1 MELIMFTFRRSLFP
15 SRNELPAPLSGLFPP
30 YFADMVIPVPGADG
44 GINRKAYEAF
54 DAGLFALIDPYPEM
68 AIGDLLEVFRDDKKV
83 RELKVKDEHLNQR
96 WFFFLPKD
104 GLVPGLFTCHY
115 VLTRAGETKPDDP
128 SATLTLLLEIDDPAG
143 VDEEPWDDWHSEL
156 KKVGL
161 PQDVIDNGVTK
172 EWADKGV
179 PMTITRYPN
188 IAVGD
193 IILAMWGSVFLLP
206 HELTQAE
213 VEGTAEI
220 IVMARPEDILTAG
233 DSAAMKIQYDVC
245 DLVYNWSVKWSE
257 ATSVPVDAG
266 VSRLDAL
273 IIKEADDGRIIL
285 ADLDANPVTLQ
296 ILIKPNDV
304 FTAGD
309 TLLITVV
316 GTPIPG
322 RPPQTFTVEVIV
334 RNPPYIHEIPVTYEF
349 VKLFAQGTLDASYA
363 LRKQDG
369 SPTLYSKRTFA
380 TVIGNPSL
388 LPAPTIREVVGNILP
403 ALIQAASVVIRYS
416 GIANGDFLTLIWLGK
431 KSNDDDYLHEEEH
444 AVSGEEQKA
453 GEVTIYV
460 MGEHVK
466 ALENGSLKLKYRV
479 FNEATGHYGTSESE
493 FLRVNVGSWQATLPA
508 PKVEEA
514 PEDILDPSQ
523 TDKLVHVRVLPVNWV
538 KGDTL
543 TFHWIGI
550 NLYGSTSGSVP
561 ITLATVGQPVR
572 FRVDKQYVS
581 ANIGYY
587 VTVIYTLLHAATG
600 KYSYSAPLE
609 VLVGIPLG
617 RLLPPTVV
625 QAPGGILNPMDG
637 RNGVDID
644 CGYATM
650 DALLDNLGLKWRG
663 SPGAGTSEDLEKP
676 AEATGTVRFHL
687 SRSFVGANI
696 NREVAVN
703 YDVQRYG
710 LWTPSEILPLKV
722 LNFQNPETELPR
734 PEVPE
739 AKSGELLV
747 MELTANARVLV
758 KAWPFIALKQLVW
771 LYIEGQA
778 STGDY
783 RIDLLTAHEVN
794 STQLTQGLNETLL
807 KTELLKLLHG
817 SNATVVCK
825 VIFDNSTDEDA
836 AIVFPKLPLVIRQHY
851 EYVTP
856 VITIVKTALDT
867 VIPEAGQTYDKRLTI
882 EGTATRAE
890 KVDVQ
895 INGVPKGMP
904 TVDASSEWTLTVDL
918 IEGLHRVE
926 AIAQYDAD
934 DKVSD
939 PRTFTIAV
947 ATKPSITAVTDASG
961 PVDDNDT
968 TYFTEV
974 TVSVHADSGQT
985 VQLYEGATAIGSP
998 ITLGNNGEGSTK
1010 LQNLNTKTYPI
1021 KAKATYGDQLESA
1034 VRTFKVA
1041 EATAPVI
1048 SEVRDSNGA
1057 IQNNGTTFDSRVT
1070 IIGTAIPNQRIQ
1082 IYDGTTPIA
1091 PDTLV
1096 DDKGIWTKTLTNLN
1110 PAGYRILAKGLY
1122 GAQPESGV
1130 RVLTV
1135 LEALAPIISLIN
1147 DSKGEILPNGTTFDT
1162 TVTVTGTASVNQ
1174 RVQIY
1179 DDTTA
1184 ITPDTPVDGTGEWTK
1199 TLTGLRTTTHKIKAK
1214 ALYGTQPESEVRN
1227 FTVAVSTT
1235 PRIVS
1240 VTDAKG
1246 SVGNNGTTYSN
1257 EVTVTVSADSNQR
1270 VQLYNGAAPIGSPIT
1285 LGSNGSASIRLSSLS
1300 QSTYVLKAKALY
1312 GNQLESPAHSF
1323 TVRAHLTTTLT
1334 SIRHSGGELGNGGK
1348 TTDTSVT
1355 VTGAATPLY
1364 SVQIFLNNVGGQT
1377 VPVNGSGVWSLCLGI
1392 HLGSNTVYARSV
1404 ANNQQTESRSFTR
1417 ENPLAPLNFNT
1428 NPVTLGGKTYII
1440 PGSPN
1445 VLPAFNSGNS
1455 VRHQASGGRPGYT
1468 YTSSIEGVAVVD
1480 TTGLVTVRGRGTT
1493 TITATD
1499 AAYQSKSY
1507 TVTVTNVIQCFGYG
1521 NATWTQ
1527 ANSSVASAGAR
1538 IPSMAELYEIHA
1550 AFGNRWPMGNHHY
1563 WSTDPS
1569 NFWWPLPARKTFY
1582 LNSGGEG
1589 AAKTPPWND
1598 YSNVV
1603 GIK

>member
-1 MELIMFTFRRSLFP
+1 MFTFRRSLFP
-15 SRNELPAPLSGLFPP
+15 NRNELLAPMSGLFPP

-54 DAGLFALIDPYPEM
+54 DAGLFTLIDPYPKM
-68 AIGDLLEVFRDDKKV
+68 AIDDLLEVFLNGKKV
-83 RELKVKDEHLNQR
+83 GELKVKDEHLYQR
-96 WFFFLPKD
+96 WFFFVPKD
-104 GLVPGLFTCHY
+104 GLLPGLFTCHY
-115 VLTRAGETKPDDP
+115 VLTRAGETVPDDP

-143 VDEEPWDDWHSEL
+143 PDKRPFEPWHSEL

-179 PMTITRYPN
+179 PMTITPFPKM
-188 IAVGD
+188 AVGD
-193 IILAMWGSVFLLP
+193 IILAMWGSVCLLP

-213 VEGTAEI
+213 VDGTVDI
-220 IVMARPEDILTAG
+220 VVMARPEDILTAG
-233 DSAAMKIQYDVC
+233 DSAAMKIHYDVC
-245 DLVYNWSVKWSE
+245 DLVYNWSVKWSK

-273 IIKEADDGRIIL
+273 IIEEADDGKIIL

-296 ILIKPNDV
+296 ILIKAGDV
-304 FTAGD
+304 YAAGD
-309 TLLITVV
+309 TLKITVI

-322 RPPQTFTVEVIV
+322 RPPQTFPVEAIV
-334 RNPPYIHEIPVTYEF
+334 RSPPYIHKIPVDYAF

-388 LPAPTIREVVGNILP
+388 LPAPTIHEVVGNVLP
-403 ALIQAASVVIRYS
+403 VLIQAASVVIRYPA
-416 GIANGDFLTLIWLGK
+416 IKNGDFLTLIWLGK
-431 KSNDDDYLHEEEH
+431 KSNGDDYLHEEEH
-444 AVSGEEQKA
+444 TVSGEEQKA

-466 ALENGSLKLKYRV
+466 ALENGSLKLQYRV
-479 FNEATGHYGTSESE
+479 FNDATGQYGTSESE

-514 PEDILDPSQ
+514 PNDILDPSQ

-543 TFHWIGI
+543 TYHWIGV

-587 VTVIYTLLHAATG
+587 VTVIYTLLHGATG

-644 CGYATM
+644 CSYATM

-663 SPGAGTSEDLEKP
+663 TPGTGTSEDLEKP

-687 SRSFVGANI
+687 SPSFVGANI
-696 NREVAVN
+696 DREVAAN
-703 YDVQRYG
+703 YDVERYG

-739 AKSGELLV
+739 AKAGELLV
-747 MELTANARVLV
+747 MELTANAKVLV

-778 STGDY
+778 STGGY

-794 STQLTQGLNETLL
+794 SPQLTQGLNETLL

-856 VITIVKTALDT
+856 VITTVKTPSGT
-867 VIPEAGQTYDKRLTI
+867 VIPEGDPTFDKRLTI

-895 INGVPKGMP
+895 IDGVSKGMP
-904 TVDASSEWTLTVDL
+904 TVDANSEWTITVDL
-918 IEGLHRVE
+918 IEGLHRVV
-926 AIAQYDAD
+926 AIAQYEAD
-934 DKVSD
+934 DKTSD
-939 PRTFTIAV
+939 PRSFTI
-947 ATKPSITAVTDASG
+947 KEGKLPSITGVRDSKGAVG
-961 PVDDNDT
+961 DNGT
-968 TYFTEV
+968 TYDNQV
-974 TVSVHADSGQT
+974 TVSVNADPGQKA
-985 VQLYEGATAIGSP
+985 QLYDGASP
-998 ITLGNNGEGSTK
+998 IGQPIDLDGNGNGSTPLSSLGQK
-1010 LQNLNTKTYPI
+1010 IYSL
-1021 KAKATYGDQLESA
+1021 KARALYGDQLES
-1034 VRTFKVA
+1034 
-1041 EATAPVI
+1041 
-1048 SEVRDSNGA
+1048 
-1057 IQNNGTTFDSRVT
+1057 
-1070 IIGTAIPNQRIQ
+1070 
-1082 IYDGTTPIA
+1082 
-1091 PDTLV
+1091 PD
-1096 DDKGIWTKTLTNLN
+1096 
-1110 PAGYRILAKGLY
+1110 
-1122 GAQPESGV
+1122 
-1130 RVLTV
+1130 
-1135 LEALAPIISLIN
+1135 
-1147 DSKGEILPNGTTFDT
+1147 
-1162 TVTVTGTASVNQ
+1162 
-1174 RVQIY
+1174 
-1179 DDTTA
+1179 
-1184 ITPDTPVDGTGEWTK
+1184 
-1199 TLTGLRTTTHKIKAK
+1199 
-1214 ALYGTQPESEVRN
+1214 
-1227 FTVAVSTT
+1227 
-1235 PRIVS
+1235 
-1240 VTDAKG
+1240 
-1246 SVGNNGTTYSN
+1246 
-1257 EVTVTVSADSNQR
+1257 
-1270 VQLYNGAAPIGSPIT
+1270 
-1285 LGSNGSASIRLSSLS
+1285 
-1300 QSTYVLKAKALY
+1300 
-1312 GNQLESPAHSF
+1312 HSF
-1323 TVRAHLTTTLT
+1323 TVRAHLTPTLT
-1334 SIRHSGGELGNGGK
+1334 SVRHSGGELGNGGK

-1377 VPVNGSGVWSLCLGI
+1377 VNANTSGVWSLTLGI
-1392 HLGSNTVYARSV
+1392 HMGSNTVYARSV
-1404 ANNQQTESRSFTR
+1404 ANNQQTVSRSFTR

-1440 PGSPN
+1440 PSNPG

-1455 VRHQASGGRPGYT
+1455 VRHEASGGRPGYT
-1468 YTSSIEGVAVVD
+1468 YTSSNQGVAVVD
-1480 TTGLVTVRGRGTT
+1480 TTGLVTVRGRGTA
-1493 TITATD
+1493 TITARD
-1499 AAYQSKSY
+1499 AANQSKSY
-1507 TVTVTNVIQCFGYG
+1507 NVTVTNVIQCFGFG

-1550 AFGNRWPMGNHHY
+1550 AYGNRWPMGNHHY
-1563 WSTDPS
+1563 WSTDTS
-1569 NFWWPLPARKTFY
+1569 NYWWPAPARKTLY
-1582 LNSGGEG
+1582 LNTGGEG
-1589 AAKTPPWND
+1589 SAKTPPWND

>member
-1 MELIMFTFRRSLFP
+1 MFTFRRSLFP
-15 SRNELPAPLSGLFPP
+15 SRNELLAPLSGLFPP

-44 GINRKAYEAF
+44 GINRKAFEAF
-54 DAGLFALIDPYPEM
+54 DAGLFALIDPHPNM
-68 AIGDLLEVFRDDKKV
+68 AIDDLLEVFLNDKKV
-83 RELKVKDEHLNQR
+83 GELKVKDEHLNQR
-96 WFFFLPKD
+96 WFFFVPKD

-115 VLTRAGETKPDDP
+115 VLTRAGETVPDDP

-143 VDEEPWDDWHSEL
+143 PDKRPFEPWHSEL

-179 PMTITRYPN
+179 PMTITPYPKM
-188 IAVGD
+188 AVGD

-206 HELTQAE
+206 HALTQAE
-213 VEGTAEI
+213 VDGTAEI

-233 DSAAMKIQYDVC
+233 DSAAMKIHYDVC
-245 DLVYNWSVKWSE
+245 DLVYNWSEKWSE
-257 ATSVPVDAG
+257 ATSVQVDAG

-273 IIKEADDGRIIL
+273 IIKEADDGKIIL
-285 ADLDANPVTLQ
+285 AGLDANPVTLQ

-334 RNPPYIHEIPVTYEF
+334 RNPPYIHEIPVAYEF

-388 LPAPTIREVVGNILP
+388 LPAPTISEVVGNILP
-403 ALIQAASVVIRYS
+403 ALIQAASVVIRYPA
-416 GIANGDFLTLIWLGK
+416 IKNGDFLTLIWLGK
-431 KSNDDDYLHEEEH
+431 KSNGDDYLHEEEH
-444 AVSGEEQKA
+444 TVSGEEQKA

-466 ALENGSLKLKYRV
+466 ALEDGSLKLQYRV
-479 FNEATGHYGTSESE
+479 FNDATGQYGTSESE

-514 PEDILDPSQ
+514 PDDILDPSQ

-538 KGDTL
+538 RGDTL
-543 TFHWIGI
+543 TYHWIGI

-625 QAPGGILNPMDG
+625 QAPGGTLNPMHAI
-637 RNGVDID
+637 NGVDID
-644 CGYATM
+644 CSYASM
-650 DALLDNLGLKWRG
+650 DALLDKLGLKWRG
-663 SPGAGTSEDLEKP
+663 TPGAGTSEDLEKP

-687 SRSFVGANI
+687 PRSFVGANI
-696 NREVAVN
+696 DREVAVN

-739 AKSGELLV
+739 AKAGELLV
-747 MELTANARVLV
+747 MELTGNANVLV

-771 LYIEGQA
+771 LYIEGEA
-778 STGDY
+778 STGTY

-856 VITIVKTALDT
+856 VITTVKTVLGT

-895 INGVPKGMP
+895 IDGVSKGMP
-904 TVDASSEWTLTVDL
+904 PVDTNSIWTITVDL
-918 IEGLHRVE
+918 IEGLHRVV
-926 AIAQYDAD
+926 AIAQYEAD
-934 DKVSD
+934 DRISN
-939 PRTFTIAV
+939 PRSFTIKEA
-947 ATKPSITAVTDASG
+947 KLPSITD
-961 PVDDNDT
+961 
-968 TYFTEV
+968 
-974 TVSVHADSGQT
+974 
-985 VQLYEGATAIGSP
+985 
-998 ITLGNNGEGSTK
+998 
-1010 LQNLNTKTYPI
+1010 
-1021 KAKATYGDQLESA
+1021 
-1034 VRTFKVA
+1034 
-1041 EATAPVI
+1041 
-1048 SEVRDSNGA
+1048 VRDSK
-1057 IQNNGTTFDSRVT
+1057 GT
-1070 IIGTAIPNQRIQ
+1070 
-1082 IYDGTTPIA
+1082 
-1091 PDTLV
+1091 
-1096 DDKGIWTKTLTNLN
+1096 
-1110 PAGYRILAKGLY
+1110 
-1122 GAQPESGV
+1122 
-1130 RVLTV
+1130 
-1135 LEALAPIISLIN
+1135 
-1147 DSKGEILPNGTTFDT
+1147 
-1162 TVTVTGTASVNQ
+1162 
-1174 RVQIY
+1174 
-1179 DDTTA
+1179 
-1184 ITPDTPVDGTGEWTK
+1184 
-1199 TLTGLRTTTHKIKAK
+1199 
-1214 ALYGTQPESEVRN
+1214 
-1227 FTVAVSTT
+1227 
-1235 PRIVS
+1235 
-1240 VTDAKG
+1240 
-1246 SVGNNGTTYSN
+1246 VGNNGTTYDN
-1257 EVTVTVSADSNQR
+1257 QVTVSVNADPGQK
-1270 VQLYNGAAPIGSPIT
+1270 VQLYDSASPIGQPID
-1285 LGSNGSASIRLSSLS
+1285 LDGNGNGSTTLSSLGQRIYS
-1300 QSTYVLKAKALY
+1300 LKARALY
-1312 GNQLESPAHSF
+1312 GSQLESPVHSF

-1334 SIRHSGGELGNGGK
+1334 SVRHSGGELINGGK

-1364 SVQIFLNNVGGQT
+1364 GVQVFLNSVGGQT
-1377 VPVNGSGVWSLCLGI
+1377 VNANTSGVWSLTLGI

-1404 ANNQQTESRSFTR
+1404 ANNQQTVSRSFTR

-1440 PGSPN
+1440 PGS
-1445 VLPAFNSGNS
+1445 VILPAFNSGNS
-1455 VRHQASGGRPGYT
+1455 VRHQASGGRPGYS
-1468 YTSSIEGVAVVD
+1468 YLSSNTGVADVD
-1480 TTGLVTVRGRGTT
+1480 GAGLVTARGRGTA
-1493 TITATD
+1493 TITASD
-1499 AAYQSKSY
+1499 AAGQSKSY
-1507 TVTVTNVIQCFGYG
+1507 NVTVTGVIHCIGLG
-1521 NATWTQ
+1521 SGVWST
-1527 ANSSVASAGAR
+1527 ANSHAAANGAR
-1538 IPSMAELYEIHA
+1538 LPSLAELHEIQA
-1550 AFGNRWPMGNHHY
+1550 AYGGRWPMGNHHY

-1569 NFWWPLPARKTFY
+1569 NFWWPWAQARTCKN
-1582 LNSGGEG
+1582 LVNGEQWAIKIPSG
-1589 AAKTPPWND
+1589 
-1598 YSNVV
+1598 YSLIVALR
-1603 GIK
+1603 